1 MWHYIVRRLLWLV
14 VTMLVVTGLTFV
26 IYFVL
31 PPVSPAVLF
40 AGKEATP
47 QLIAIVQQNLGLNH
61 PVWIQYLLFLKRLV
75 LGDSY
80 GWPGLG
86 FSYVNHSSVLSL
98 IAGRL
103 VITFTLAAGAA
114 IIWLAIGIPIGIISA
129 VRRRSVWDRAGLGIA
144 LFFVSAPVFWLGLV
158 FLWLFWYKLGIAAGT
173 GYYSPAQYGV
183 LTWLNHMLMPWIT
196 LALLYAGWYA
206 RMTRGSVLDTL
217 NQDFVRTAR
226 GKGLSESRVL
236 VRHVLRAS
244 LTPTLT
250 MFGMD
255 LAALVSGTVIVE
267 VVFNLNGVGQWAVQ
281 AVLSDDIPSVLA
293 VTLVAAL
300 AVMLANLVVDI
311 LYVYVNPRIR
321 YE

>member
-1 MWHYIVRRLLWLV
+1 MWRYIVRRLLWLV

-47 QLIAIVQQNLGLNH
+47 QLIAIVQKNLGLNH

-129 VRRRSVWDRAGLGIA
+129 VRRGSLWDRISLGVA

-183 LTWLNHMLMPWIT
+183 LTRLNHMLMPWIT

-300 AVMLANLVVDI
+300 AVMLANLVVDV

>member
-1 MWHYIVRRLLWLV
+1 MWRYIVRRLLWLV

>member
-1 MWHYIVRRLLWLV
+1 MWRYIVRRLLWLV

-47 QLIAIVQQNLGLNH
+47 QLIAIVQKNLGLNH

-75 LGDSY
+75 LGDTY

-103 VITFTLAAGAA
+103 VITLTLAVGAA
-114 IIWLAIGIPIGIISA
+114 VVWLAIGIPIGIISA
-129 VRRRSVWDRAGLGIA
+129 VRRGSLWDRISLGIA

-183 LTWLNHMLMPWIT
+183 LTWLNHMLLPWIT

-300 AVMLANLVVDI
+300 AVMLANLVVDV

>member
-1 MWHYIVRRLLWLV
+1 MWRYIVRRLLWLV

-47 QLIAIVQQNLGLNH
+47 QLIATVQRNLGLNH
-61 PVWIQYLLFLKRLV
+61 PVWIQYLLFLKRLI

-103 VITFTLAAGAA
+103 VITFTLAVGAA
-114 IIWLAIGIPIGIISA
+114 AVWLAIGIPIGVISA
-129 VRRRSVWDRAGLGIA
+129 VRRRSLWDRISLGVA

-183 LTWLNHMLMPWIT
+183 LTWLNHMLLPWIT

-206 RMTRGSVLDTL
+206 RMTRGAVLDTL
-217 NQDFVRTAR
+217 SQDFVRTAR
-226 GKGLSESRVL
+226 GKGLRESRVL

-281 AVLSDDIPSVLA
+281 AVFSDDIPSVLA

-300 AVMLANLVVDI
+300 AVMLANLVVDV

-321 YE
+321 YD

>member
-1 MWHYIVRRLLWLV
+1 MWRYIVRRLLWLV

-31 PPVSPAVLF
+31 PPVRPAVLF

-47 QLIAIVQQNLGLNH
+47 QLIAIVQKNLGLNH

-75 LGDSY
+75 LGDTY

-103 VITFTLAAGAA
+103 VITLTLAVGAA
-114 IIWLAIGIPIGIISA
+114 VVWLAIGIPIGIISA
-129 VRRRSVWDRAGLGIA
+129 VRRGSLWDRISLGIA

-183 LTWLNHMLMPWIT
+183 LTWLHHMLLPWIT

-300 AVMLANLVVDI
+300 AVMLANLVVDV

>member
-1 MWHYIVRRLLWLV
+1 MWRYIARRLLWLV
-14 VTMLVVTGLTFV
+14 VTLLVVTALTFV

-47 QLIAIVQQNLGLNH
+47 QLIATVTRNLGLNH

-98 IAGRL
+98 IAGRIL
-103 VITFTLAAGAA
+103 ITLTLAVGAA
-114 IIWLAIGIPIGIISA
+114 CVWLAIGIPIGVISA
-129 VRRRSVWDRAGLGIA
+129 VKRGSAWDRISLGIA

-173 GYYSPAQYGV
+173 GYYPPGQYGI
-183 LTWLNHMLMPWIT
+183 LTWLGHMLMPWIV

-217 NQDFVRTAR
+217 DKDFVRTAR
-226 GKGLSESRVL
+226 GKGLTESRVL

-255 LAALVSGTVIVE
+255 LAALVGGTVIVE
-267 VVFNLNGVGQWAVQ
+267 VVFNLDGIGQWAVQ
-281 AVLSDDIPSVLA
+281 AVLSDDVPSVLA

-321 YE
+321 YD

>member
-1 MWHYIVRRLLWLV
+1 M
-14 VTMLVVTGLTFV
+14 
-26 IYFVL
+26 
-31 PPVSPAVLF
+31 
-40 AGKEATP
+40 
-47 QLIAIVQQNLGLNH
+47 
-61 PVWIQYLLFLKRLV
+61 
-75 LGDSY
+75 
-80 GWPGLG
+80 
-86 FSYVNHSSVLSL
+86 NHSSVLSL

-114 IIWLAIGIPIGIISA
+114 VIWLAIGIPIGVLSA
-129 VRRRSVWDRAGLGIA
+129 VRRRSLWDRAALGFA

-183 LTWLNHMLMPWIT
+183 LTWLNHMLLPWFT

-217 NQDFVRTAR
+217 KQDFVRTAR
-226 GKGLSESRVL
+226 GKGLAESRVL

-244 LTPTLT
+244 LTPVLT

-267 VVFNLNGVGQWAVQ
+267 VVFNLNGARAVGRAGRDVRRHPLGAGRHGWRLRWRSCSPTWSWTSSTPTSTPGFAMT
-281 AVLSDDIPSVLA
+281 D
-293 VTLVAAL
+293 AARAPPPPPPPL
-300 AVMLANLVVDI
+300 PAGR
-311 LYVYVNPRIR
+311 PRR
-321 YE
+321 KDEP

>member
-1 MWHYIVRRLLWLV
+1 MWGYIVRRLLWLV
-14 VTMLVVTGLTFV
+14 VTLLVVTALTFV

-47 QLIAIVQQNLGLNH
+47 ALIATVTKNLGLNH

-75 LGDSY
+75 LGDHY

-98 IAGRL
+98 IAGRI
-103 VITFTLAAGAA
+103 VITLTLAVGAA
-114 IIWLAIGIPIGIISA
+114 IVWLAIGIPIGVLSA
-129 VRRRSVWDRAGLGIA
+129 VKKGSAWDRISLGIA

-173 GYYSPAQYGV
+173 GYYPPGQYGI
-183 LTWLNHMLMPWIT
+183 LTWLNHMLMPWIV

-226 GKGLSESRVL
+226 GKGLAESRVL

-321 YE
+321 YD